1 MPDFSALPQFLL
13 ASLAFGGIVIFR
25 YLLVAG
31 FFFVVFYR
39 WKPERWRERKINEK
53 AHPPRQY
60 QREIGWSI
68 ITSLIFGVFGALT
81 ALGWQLGYFRTY
93 TELSGWDLLYLPLSI
108 LMALFIQ
115 ETYYYWLHRAMHH
128 PRIYRYVH
136 RVHHDSLISSPW
148 TSFSFHPLESVLQA
162 LIFPLV
168 LLVVPM
174 HPVAI
179 VFSLTLMTV
188 TSVIN
193 HLDIELYPRHFE
205 RHWLGQWLI
214 GATHHSLHHKQFRYN
229 FGLYFTCWDKWMNT
243 ESPLFKSLFKKKT
256 SPLP

>member
-1 MPDFSALPQFLL
+1 MPDFSVLPQFLL

-25 YLLVAG
+25 YLLVSG
-31 FFFVVFYR
+31 FFFVFFYR
-39 WKPERWRERKINEK
+39 WKPGRWRERKINEK
-53 AHPPRQY
+53 AHSPHQY
-60 QREIGWSI
+60 QREMGWSVL
-68 ITSLIFGVFGALT
+68 TSLIFGVFGALT
-81 ALGWQLGYFRTY
+81 ALGWQLGYFRIY
-93 TELSGWDLLYLPLSI
+93 TELSVQDLLYMPFSI
-108 LMALFIQ
+108 LAALFIQ

-128 PRIYRYVH
+128 PRMYRYVH
-136 RVHHDSLISSPW
+136 RVHHDSLITSPW

-174 HPVAI
+174 HPIAI
-179 VFSLTLMTV
+179 VFLLTLMTV

-193 HLDIELYPRHFE
+193 HLDIELYPCHFE

-229 FGLYFTCWDKWMNT
+229 FGLYFTFWDKWMNT
-243 ESPLFKSLFKKKT
+243 ESPFFKSLFKKKT
-256 SPLP
+256 TPLS